1 MKDVA
6 VTMTSQPPQPLLPDS
21 GRPGG
26 LKGVRHIIAV
36 SSCKGGVGKS
46 TVSVN
51 LAYTLA
57 QMGAKVRMS
66 VLGCVCMRVQIA
78 SVHACVH
85 VCMVVCRYIYSC
97 SPLIMCACVEYVPSL
112 CSSMHPNSL
121 RAWPVVSY
129 PSIVPY

>member
-1 MKDVA
+1 VQDVD

-26 LKGVRHIIAV
+26 LRGVRNIIAV

-57 QMGAKVRMS
+57 QMGAKVGRGS
-66 VLGCVCMRVQIA
+66 THAERQLFVEGAFVQMEA
-78 SVHACVH
+78 KVS
-85 VCMVVCRYIYSC
+85 R
-97 SPLIMCACVEYVPSL
+97 
-112 CSSMHPNSL
+112 SS
-121 RAWPVVSY
+121 A
-129 PSIVPY
+129 